1 MMLYIHLNFDMLFDG
16 KKLVMSTVSDFIY
29 ANLHNNNNNKFS
41 IPEIHQSG
49 YRTCHY
55 ITAGKVQNESLQ

>member
-1 MMLYIHLNFDMLFDG
+1 MAMWGNHIQRVKIVINDHIIEQVFIHSFVHL
-16 KKLVMSTVSDFIY
+16 
-29 ANLHNNNNNKFS
+29 FS

-55 ITAGKVQNESLQ
+55 ITTGIAQNES

>member
-1 MMLYIHLNFDMLFDG
+1 MDKFDLSFKIPIHIHL
-16 KKLVMSTVSDFIY
+16 
-29 ANLHNNNNNKFS
+29 FS

-55 ITAGKVQNESLQ
+55 ITTGVVQNES